1 MKTAIK
7 LCVFAFLVLVAF
19 RLVSPTP
26 SPNSEQ
32 QISFDKSPPASRQS
46 QPVTSSAPDR
56 PHWEYESED
65 TDAGSHTLLIGCIS
79 SNEDL
84 HFEWPYRDNH
94 ARLCLKSDGTAFIA
108 ISDGQIL
115 SGDDHGAR
123 IRLGNGHT
131 KLYDLESPSDYSSK
145 AAFIAPAGPVFAAAR
160 RGERIAI
167 EVTYY
172 DAGNQTATFSP
183 DAPLRLK

>member
-7 LCVFAFLVLVAF
+7 VCVFAFLVLVAF
-19 RLVSPTP
+19 RLISPTP
-26 SPNSEQ
+26 QSSEQ

-46 QPVTSSAPDR
+46 QPVTTSASDG

-65 TDAGSHTLLIGCIS
+65 TDAGSRTLLIGCIS
-79 SNEDL
+79 SNEKL
-84 HFEWPYRDNH
+84 HFDWPYRDNY
-94 ARLCLKSDGTAFIA
+94 ARLCLKSDGTAFIV
-108 ISDGQIL
+108 IGDGQIL

-123 IRLGNGHT
+123 IRLGNGRS
-131 KLYDLESPSDYSSK
+131 KSYGLETPSDYSAK

-167 EVTYY
+167 DATYY